1 MVLLEWVVACLSVAL
16 VLLVIA
22 VLLWR
27 HAGSGQHRKAT
38 SAFLERQLG
47 RQREALDGAAA
58 AGGAR
63 VAAAAGTGLL
73 WWDRMVA
80 RAGVDP
86 TPAFYAGSLGPVI
99 VLPLA
104 LLLLAGPF
112 AALAALV
119 LTLGL
124 TVFRMWLKID
134 RRQRRMLSQLPGFL
148 ESMVRLLTIG
158 NSINAALQTA
168 AGNVN
173 EPLREVLLR
182 ADSLTRSGKEL
193 DAALRQ
199 VSEQYGL
206 QQLFLLSSVIGVAM
220 RFGGRSDQILDRM
233 AAFMRDVE
241 QARDELSAL
250 SAEVRMSAWILA
262 LLPIGLAAFII
273 IFNNGLFMTLW
284 NDPAGQHMLMVAVGL
299 QTVGS
304 YWLYRMS
311 RGV

>member
-1 MVLLEWVVACLSVAL
+1 MPWQWVLACIAAAL
-16 VLLVIA
+16 VLLALA

-27 HAGSGQHRKAT
+27 HAGAGEQRAAT

-47 RQREALDGAAA
+47 RRRDAHAGAQADGGARALVATGRGLRGWHRILARAGVTPSAGFHLGLLGPLLAVPVFLLMAAGVFAAA
-58 AGGAR
+58 AGLVL
-63 VAAAAGTGLL
+63 VAA
-73 WWDRMVA
+73 
-80 RAGVDP
+80 
-86 TPAFYAGSLGPVI
+86 
-99 VLPLA
+99 
-104 LLLLAGPF
+104 
-112 AALAALV
+112 
-119 LTLGL
+119 L

-158 NSINAALQTA
+158 NSLNAAFQTA

-173 EPLREVLLR
+173 EPLREVLSR

-193 DAALRQ
+193 DVALRQ

-206 QQLFLLSSVIGVAM
+206 RQLFLLSSVIGVAL

-273 IFNNGLFMTLW
+273 IFNNALFMMLW
-284 NDPAGQHMLMVAVGL
+284 NDPAGTRMLMVAVGL
-299 QTVGS
+299 QIGGS

-311 RGV
+311 RGL